1 MMDRAS
7 MLDEVFRRA
16 EGIRRRQA
24 RGQVRRLGAA
34 ACALLAALFVMVGSL
49 AGGASVRP
57 TALGAFLLGPE
68 AGGYVLVALLAFALG
83 IALTLA
89 AQKYR
94 RMNQTRACA
103 EGREKQ
109 Q

>member
-1 MMDRAS
+1 
-7 MLDEVFRRA
+7 
-16 EGIRRRQA
+16 
-24 RGQVRRLGAA
+24 
-34 ACALLAALFVMVGSL
+34 
-49 AGGASVRP
+49 
-57 TALGAFLLGPE
+57 
-68 AGGYVLVALLAFALG
+68 VALIAFALG

-94 RMNQTRACA
+94 RMNQTRAGA

>member
-16 EGIRRRQA
+16 EGIRHRQT
-24 RGQVRRLGAA
+24 RGQVQWLGAA
-34 ACALLAALFVMVGSL
+34 ACALLIALFVMVGSL

-68 AGGYVLVALLAFALG
+68 AGCYVIVALLAFALG

-94 RMNQTRACA
+94 RMNQTRAGA

>member
-1 MMDRAS
+1 
-7 MLDEVFRRA
+7 
-16 EGIRRRQA
+16 
-24 RGQVRRLGAA
+24 
-34 ACALLAALFVMVGSL
+34 MVGSL

-68 AGGYVLVALLAFALG
+68 AGGYVIVALIAFALG

-94 RMNQTRACA
+94 RMNQTRAGA